1 MTNSN
6 SDRLAQVEE
15 ILARLAERQE
25 ADTRASSERLT
36 AIEQLTQ
43 SNSRAIQAMADQMAE
58 ERLDTAEERQELRE
72 AILRVT
78 QLTEG
83 IANLTVSLD
92 DDRPTVLGRLSRIE
106 NKVDRLLERRENRG
120 DQST

>member
-6 SDRLAQVEE
+6 SGDRLERIEALVE
-15 ILARLAERQE
+15 
-25 ADTRASSERLT
+25 
-36 AIEQLTQ
+36 
-43 SNSRAIQAMADQMAE
+43 SNARAIQAMADQMAS
-58 ERLDTAEERQELRE
+58 ERLEVAEHRSQTEVERRELRE
-72 AILRVT
+72 AILRIT

-106 NKVDRLLERRENRG
+106 NKVDQLLQRRGEQ
-120 DQST
+120 QS